1 MNASSSRHMAPLPA
15 RRGRLGA
22 GWRGLPRRGELLLDS
37 LVQAGQGAGFRLVGV
52 LLACLWSLCV
62 VAHGDDH
69 TAGVKPDGSVI
80 ASSVVVPYSH
90 FASPQARAFFP
101 KMLAA
106 QAKAP
111 PLSAPIE
118 QSRRFYDRLNSDR
131 AARMRKLYPV
141 TIRHDTIAGVGA
153 DVVLPAQGV
162 SEANRHRVLI
172 NLHGGAFLWGAGSG
186 GLVEAIPIASLGRIE
201 VVTLDYRQGPEHTF
215 PAASEDVEAVY
226 RKLLETHRPGEI
238 GIYGCSAG
246 GALTAEAVARFI
258 ARKLPVPGAI
268 GTFCASLLNP
278 SGDSAYVGPLLNGEG
293 VPENPLDLLALPYFR
308 GVDSRDPMVQPG
320 LSPALLRHFPPT
332 LLITG
337 TRDMAMSSVVYS
349 DTLLVQAGVPA
360 ELHVWEGMWHSFF
373 SDPELPESQQA
384 YRTIVA
390 FFERHLAPPQEEAH
404 P

>member
-1 MNASSSRHMAPLPA
+1 MNAWERCPALACMKGSGGGRRDRRVAPGSLHA
-15 RRGRLGA
+15 GR
-22 GWRGLPRRGELLLDS
+22 
-37 LVQAGQGAGFRLVGV
+37 GAGFRFAQFLLVCLLG
-52 LLACLWSLCV
+52 LAC
-62 VAHGDDH
+62 VAAQASDGKDMR
-69 TAGVKPDGSVI
+69 PDGTVTAASVAI
-80 ASSVVVPYSH
+80 PYST

-106 QAKAP
+106 SAKAP
-111 PLSAPIE
+111 PLGAPIE
-118 QSRRFYDRLNSDR
+118 QSRAFYGRLNSDR

-141 TIRHDTIAGVGA
+141 TVRHVTIAGVGA
-153 DVVLPAQGV
+153 DAVLPAQGV
-162 SEANRHRVLI
+162 SPANRHRVLI

-201 VVTLDYRQGPEHTF
+201 VITLDYRQGPEHAF

-226 RKLLETHRPGEI
+226 RELLKRYGPKQI

-246 GALTAEAVARFI
+246 GILTGEAVARFI
-258 ARKLPVPGAI
+258 AHKLPVPGAI
-268 GTFCASLLNP
+268 GTFCGSLVTID
-278 SGDSAYVGPLLNGEG
+278 GDSAYVGPLLNGQG
-293 VPENPLDLLALPYFR
+293 VPAHPLQLLALPYFR
-308 GVDSRDPMVQPG
+308 GANADDPMVQPG
-320 LSPALLRHFPPT
+320 LSPALLKQFPPT

-337 TRDMAMSSVVYS
+337 TRDMAMGSVVHS
-349 DTLLVQAGVPA
+349 QALLAQAGVEA

-390 FFERHLAPPQEEAH
+390 FFERHLAPSQEEAH

>member
-1 MNASSSRHMAPLPA
+1 MNARAMVLALLSWLLPA
-15 RRGRLGA
+15 A
-22 GWRGLPRRGELLLDS
+22 AWAAD
-37 LVQAGQGAGFRLVGV
+37 QAGI
-52 LLACLWSLCV
+52 
-62 VAHGDDH
+62 
-69 TAGVKPDGSVI
+69 KPDGTVTAASVAI
-80 ASSVVVPYSH
+80 PYSR

-106 QAKAP
+106 GAQAP
-111 PLSAPIE
+111 PLTAPIE

-131 AARMRKLYPV
+131 SARMRKLYPV
-141 TIRHDTIAGVGA
+141 TVRHDTIAGVGA

-162 SEANRHRVLI
+162 SAANRHRVLI

-186 GLVEAIPIASLGRIE
+186 GLVEAIPIASLGRIR
-201 VVTLDYRQGPEHTF
+201 VITLDYRQGPEHAF

-226 RKLLETHRPGEI
+226 RKLLETYRPEEI

-246 GALTAEAVARFI
+246 GILTGEAVARLI
-258 ARKLPVPGAI
+258 ADHVPVPGAI
-268 GTFCASLLNP
+268 GTFCGSLVTIA
-278 SGDSAYVGPLLNGEG
+278 GDSAYVGPLLNGQG
-293 VPENPLDLLALPYFR
+293 VPAEPLDLATLPYFR
-308 GVDSRDPMVQPG
+308 GTDANDPMVQPG
-320 LSPALLRHFPPT
+320 LSPGLLKHFPPT

-337 TRDMAMSSVVYS
+337 TRDMAMSAVVHS
-349 DTLLVQAGVPA
+349 QALLAQAGVAA

-373 SDPELPESQQA
+373 SDPELPESRQA

>member
-1 MNASSSRHMAPLPA
+1 MIA
-15 RRGRLGA
+15 RSLLRLA
-22 GWRGLPRRGELLLDS
+22 VFP
-37 LVQAGQGAGFRLVGV
+37 VAV
-52 LLACLWSLCV
+52 LLAC
-62 VAHGDDH
+62 A
-69 TAGVKPDGSVI
+69 AQAEGVGPGVRPDGTVS
-80 ASSVVVPYSH
+80 ASSVAIPYSA

-106 QAKAP
+106 GAKAP
-111 PLSAPIE
+111 PLDAPIG
-118 QSRRFYDRLNSDR
+118 QSRAFYDRLNGDR

-141 TIRHDTIAGVGA
+141 TVRHRTIAGVGA
-153 DVVLPAQGV
+153 DIVLPAQGV
-162 SEANRHRVLI
+162 SPANRRRVLV

-201 VVTLDYRQGPEHTF
+201 VITLDYRQGPEHTF

-226 RKLLETHRPGEI
+226 RELLKRYGPEHI

-246 GALTAEAVARFI
+246 GILTGEAVARFI
-258 ARKLPVPGAI
+258 ADKLPVPGAI
-268 GTFCASLLNP
+268 GTFCGSLVTID
-278 SGDSAYVGPLLNGEG
+278 GDAAYVGPLLNGQG
-293 VPENPLDLLALPYFR
+293 VPGAPLDLAQLPYFH
-308 GVDSRDPMVQPG
+308 GTDVDDPMVQPG
-320 LSPALLRHFPPT
+320 LSPALLRRFPPT

-337 TRDMAMSSVVYS
+337 TRDMAMSSVVHS
-349 DTLLVQAGVPA
+349 QALLAQAGVET

-390 FFERHLAPPQEEAH
+390 FFERHLAPSQEEAH